1 MTVTRVLLC
10 SCCVP
15 FISPDPEEAGGDP
28 IAPARSARVCSQ
40 IFFCFIF
47 FVLRV
52 LRVAVPEGAH
62 VGALRC
68 AEKWHNSRPQDHAA
82 KRVKIS
88 RVEVGKCRRNTEQR
102 NTPAKMRIYQNINV
116 SRRSPFVKPQQDSKL
131 TPVAG

>member
-1 MTVTRVLLC
+1 MTVTRVFVVFLLC
-10 SCCVP
+10 FFCRP
-15 FISPDPEEAGGDP
+15 ILRRRGGDP

-40 IFFCFIF
+40 KFFCFIF

-82 KRVKIS
+82 NIANIS
-88 RVEVGKCRRNTEQR
+88 PVEAEKCRRNTEQR
-102 NTPAKMRIYQNINV
+102 NTAAKMRINQKINI
-116 SRRSPFVKPQQDSKL
+116 SSRSPFVKPQQDSTL

>member
-47 FVLRV
+47 F
-52 LRVAVPEGAH
+52 G
-62 VGALRC
+62 
-68 AEKWHNSRPQDHAA
+68 
-82 KRVKIS
+82 
-88 RVEVGKCRRNTEQR
+88 
-102 NTPAKMRIYQNINV
+102 
-116 SRRSPFVKPQQDSKL
+116 
-131 TPVAG
+131 VAGVAGGCS

>member
-52 LRVAVPEGAH
+52 LRVAVPEGRT
-62 VGALRC
+62 LR
-68 AEKWHNSRPQDHAA
+68 R
-82 KRVKIS
+82 
-88 RVEVGKCRRNTEQR
+88 
-102 NTPAKMRIYQNINV
+102 
-116 SRRSPFVKPQQDSKL
+116 
-131 TPVAG
+131 